1 MKTMK
6 KLLVASVSVMAFAS
20 AAANANVEP
29 EKINLESL
37 INDAMISINMAD
49 VLPKNDAHSVV
60 KKQSTMMLNEQ
71 TQEALHKN
79 LLAMA
84 KAKKDAQLLVE
95 SE

>member
-6 KLLVASVSVMAFAS
+6 RLLVASVSVMAFAS

-37 INDAMISINMAD
+37 INDAMTSINMAD
-49 VLPKNDAHSVV
+49 VLPKNDAHILV

>member
-1 MKTMK
+1 M
-6 KLLVASVSVMAFAS
+6 VASVSVMAFAS

-37 INDAMISINMAD
+37 INDAMTSINMAD
-49 VLPKNDAHSVV
+49 VLPKNDAHILV

>member
-1 MKTMK
+1 MK

-49 VLPKNDAHSVV
+49 VLPKNDAHIVV

>member
-6 KLLVASVSVMAFAS
+6 KLLVASVSVIAFAS

-49 VLPKNDAHSVV
+49 VLPKNDAHIVV

>member
-6 KLLVASVSVMAFAS
+6 KLLVASVSVMAFVS

-49 VLPKNDAHSVV
+49 VLPKNDAHIVV

-71 TQEALHKN
+71 TQEALHEN

>member
-49 VLPKNDAHSVV
+49 VLPKNDAHIVV
-60 KKQSTMMLNEQ
+60 KKKSTMMLNEQ

>member
-1 MKTMK
+1 MQTMK

-49 VLPKNDAHSVV
+49 VLPKNDAHIVV

>member
-1 MKTMK
+1 
-6 KLLVASVSVMAFAS
+6 VH
-20 AAANANVEP
+20 
-29 EKINLESL
+29 I
-37 INDAMISINMAD
+37 
-49 VLPKNDAHSVV
+49 VV

>member
-1 MKTMK
+1 MK

-20 AAANANVEP
+20 AAANTNVEP

-49 VLPKNDAHSVV
+49 VLPKNDAHIVV

>member
-1 MKTMK
+1 MK

-49 VLPKNDAHSVV
+49 VLPKNDAHIVV

-79 LLAMA
+79 LLAMT

>member
-6 KLLVASVSVMAFAS
+6 NLLVASVSVMAFAS

-49 VLPKNDAHSVV
+49 VLPKNDAHIVV

>member
-6 KLLVASVSVMAFAS
+6 RLLVASVSVMAFAS

-49 VLPKNDAHSVV
+49 VLPKNDAHILV

>member
-1 MKTMK
+1 MRTMK

-49 VLPKNDAHSVV
+49 VLPKNDAHIVV

>member
-49 VLPKNDAHSVV
+49 VLPKNDAHIVV

-84 KAKKDAQLLVE
+84 KAKRTH
-95 SE
+95 SF

>member
-49 VLPKNDAHSVV
+49 VLPKNDAHIVV

-79 LLAMA
+79 LLAMT

>member
-49 VLPKNDAHSVV
+49 VLPKNDAHIVV

-71 TQEALHKN
+71 TREALHKN

>member
-49 VLPKNDAHSVV
+49 VLPKNDAHIVV